1 MSELTAEKIDEAAFE
16 QLYVSIIEPTLSPL
30 ESERKAL
37 WARFW
42 RQFKFLVIPGA
53 LAVAAV
59 FSTWAGDM
67 EPFFWIAG
75 FAMLGGSALI
85 YQPLARFQKH
95 CKAAV
100 LIKLAEALKLSY
112 MLEGFDPPAFDA
124 ARGFDILPYYERKS
138 FEDLFAGHR
147 RGCDFQLYEAHLEE
161 ERGSG
166 KNSRWVTTFR
176 GQIIRIA
183 FPKKFL
189 GTTVVNRERFF
200 KWKREGFERVGLE
213 SSQFERAF
221 EVYGTDQVEARYLVH
236 PAFMARLIDLEA
248 ATKGNKLRCLFH
260 QGDLVIVVEGQNM
273 FEVVDVGK
281 PLPEKERT
289 KQGVLQIQSL
299 FDVMDQV
306 LDPPRPHWGA
316 QS

>member
-1 MSELTAEKIDEAAFE
+1 MEAERRR
-16 QLYVSIIEPTLSPL
+16 V
-30 ESERKAL
+30 
-37 WARFW
+37 WAQFW
-42 RQFKFLVIPGA
+42 RRLWLLIIPGA
-53 LAVAAV
+53 LVIATVIAILARA
-59 FSTWAGDM
+59 S

-75 FAMLGGSALI
+75 FGALGGAAI
-85 YQPLARFQKH
+85 AYQPLYRFQAR

-100 LIKLAEALKLSY
+100 LSKLAEALKLSY
-112 MLEGFDPPAFDA
+112 MIEGFDPPAFDR
-124 ARGFDILPYYERKS
+124 AREFDILPYYERKS

-147 RGCDFQLYEAHLEE
+147 RGCDFQLYEAHLEDE
-161 ERGSG
+161 QGSG
-166 KNSRWVTTFR
+166 KNRRWVTTFR

-200 KWKREGFERVGLE
+200 KWKRAGFERVGLE

-236 PAFMARLIDLEA
+236 PAFMARLIDFEA
-248 ATKGNKLRCLFH
+248 AVGGKKVRCLFH
-260 QGDLVIVVEGQNM
+260 AGDLVIVVEGPNM
-273 FEVVDVGK
+273 FEVVDVSK
-281 PLPEKERT
+281 PIPEKDRT
-289 KQGVLQIQSL
+289 RKGVLEIQSV

-316 QS
+316 KA

>member
-1 MSELTAEKIDEAAFE
+1 MSDLTAEKIDETAFE
-16 QLYVSIIEPTLSPL
+16 QLYASIIEPTLAPM
-30 ESERKAL
+30 EAERLATWKT
-37 WARFW
+37 FW
-42 RQFKFLVIPGA
+42 RRLWMLVVPAGLA
-53 LAVAAV
+53 LATV
-59 FSTWAGDM
+59 FSALARDAD
-67 EPFFWIAG
+67 PFMWIAG
-75 FAMLGGSALI
+75 FAILGGSAWI
-85 YQPLARFQKH
+85 YQPLARFQTR

-100 LIKLAEALKLSY
+100 LSKLAEALKLSY
-112 MLEGFDPPAFDA
+112 MIEGFSPPAFDA
-124 ARGFDILPYYERKS
+124 ARGFELLPYYERKT

-147 RGCDFQLYEAHLEE
+147 RGCDFQLYEAHLEN

-166 KNSRWVTTFR
+166 KNRKWVTTFR
-176 GQIIRIA
+176 GQIIRIS

-200 KWKREGFERVGLE
+200 KWKRDGFERVGLE
-213 SSQFERAF
+213 SSEFERAF

-236 PAFMARLIDLEA
+236 PAFMARLIDFEA
-248 ATKGNKLRCLFH
+248 AVGGKKLRCLFH
-260 QGDLVIVVEGQNM
+260 EGDLVICVEGPNM

-281 PLPEKERT
+281 PIPEKERT
-289 KQGVLQIQSL
+289 KKGVLEIQSV

>member
-1 MSELTAEKIDEAAFE
+1 MTELTAEKIDDAAFE
-16 QLYVSIIEPTLSPL
+16 QLYVSIIEPTLAPL
-30 ESERKAL
+30 EGERQAL
-37 WARFW
+37 WKTFWRRFW
-42 RQFKFLVIPGA
+42 FMVVPAALV
-53 LAVAAV
+53 LATV
-59 FSTWAGDM
+59 FSAWAKDAD
-67 EPFFWIAG
+67 PFIWIAG
-75 FAMLGGSALI
+75 FTMLGGAAWI
-85 YQPLARFQKH
+85 YQPLVNFRKR
-95 CKAAV
+95 CKSAV
-100 LIKLAEALKLSY
+100 LTKLAGALKLTY
-112 MLEGFDPPAFDA
+112 AMEDFEPPAFDA

-166 KNSRWVTTFR
+166 KNRRWVTTFR

-200 KWKREGFERVGLE
+200 KWKRAGFQRVGLE

-236 PAFMARLIDLEA
+236 PAFMARLIDFEA
-248 ATKGNKLRCLFH
+248 AVGGKKLRCLFH
-260 QGDLVIVVEGQNM
+260 EGDLVIVVEGPDM

-281 PLPEKERT
+281 PIPEKERT
-289 KQGVLQIQSL
+289 KKGVLEIQGV

-316 QS
+316 KA